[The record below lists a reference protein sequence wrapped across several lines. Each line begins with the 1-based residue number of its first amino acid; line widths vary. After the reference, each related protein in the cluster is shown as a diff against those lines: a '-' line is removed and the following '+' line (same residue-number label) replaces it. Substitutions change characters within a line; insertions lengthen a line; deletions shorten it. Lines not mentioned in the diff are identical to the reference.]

1 MRQWTDDMSK
11 SYILVLYGFLISTL
25 LFRSCLNF
33 SFSQLQSRLV
43 THVRMV
49 EYTSLSAMRD
59 LNVSVL
65 RGILGRH
72 VRRSTTVTG
81 IHVNIVEGVPSQQN
95 LLITNVSVASC
106 GAENTANVSIE

>member
-1 MRQWTDDMSK
+1 MRQLIEDMSK
-11 SYILVLYGFLISTL
+11 SYILVLYGHFSSTL

-49 EYTSLSAMRD
+49 EYTSLSVMRD
-59 LNVSVL
+59 SNVSVL

-81 IHVNIVEGVPSQQN
+81 IHVNIVDGVRSLRN
-95 LLITNVSVASC
+95 LLIINVSVASC
-106 GAENTANVSIE
+106 GAENIANVSIE